1 MAPIVARR
9 FEEVFDL
16 SFGAEETAWPS
27 PLPSIVTASA
37 N

>member
-16 SFGAEETAWPS
+16 RLVPEHGPWPARE
-27 PLPSIVTASA
+27 PVAASA
-37 N
+37 G